1 MARRQR
7 HPVPTTH
14 PAAPSRSRQ
23 TSQVECLAS
32 SHAVTGGTI
41 VDGKRNLIADQ
52 QRGSLALGGDPG
64 GNRFDLSA
72 RDVVG
77 LHRPCVGR
85 IVVQEWIGRP
95 DHEGAIDEDTWAAG
109 GTRRN
114 RCGLATTDL
123 VQVHAIV
130 GAHRREGPHD
140 KIAAGAVSTKVPH
153 RDSIDPCEYTL
164 LTARDLTHMYGPG
177 FTIP

>member
-32 SHAVTGGTI
+32 AHAVTGGTI
-41 VDGKRNLIADQ
+41 VDGKRDLITDQ
-52 QRGSLALGGDPG
+52 QRGSLALGGDSG
-64 GNRFDLSA
+64 GDRFDLSA

-77 LHRPCVGR
+77 LYRPRVGR
-85 IVVQEWIGRP
+85 ILVQEWIGRP
-95 DHEGAIDEDTWAAG
+95 DHEGAIDEDTWVASRI
-109 GTRRN
+109 RRN
-114 RCGLATTDL
+114 GCSLAAPDL
-123 VQVHAIV
+123 VQVHTIV
-130 GAHRREGPHD
+130 GTHRREGPHD

-153 RDSIDPCEYTL
+153 RNSIDPCEYTL
-164 LTARDLTHMYGPG
+164 LA
-177 FTIP
+177 